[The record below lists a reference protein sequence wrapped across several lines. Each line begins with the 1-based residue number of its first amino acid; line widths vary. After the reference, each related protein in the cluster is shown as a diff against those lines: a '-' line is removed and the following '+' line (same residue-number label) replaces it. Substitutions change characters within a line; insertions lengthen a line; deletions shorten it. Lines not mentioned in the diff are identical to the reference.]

1 MPWLLPL
8 ILFSIPVY
16 TVSFL
21 ASRRGNLLVTLAAL
35 AVALVFWLAVV
46 LAWVPGLAQSGKGTI
61 WAASLVGL
69 CLGNAISVLARRRQ
83 RWNGTP

>member
-1 MPWLLPL
+1 MTWLLPL

-35 AVALVFWLAVV
+35 AVALVFWLADAQS
-46 LAWVPGLAQSGKGTI
+46 LLPGLTRTAMSTT
-61 WAASLVGL
+61 WTASLVGL
-69 CLGNAISVLARRRQ
+69 CLGNVIVLLARRRKGP
-83 RWNGTP
+83 R

>member
-1 MPWLLPL
+1 MTWLLPL

-46 LAWVPGLAQSGKGTI
+46 LAWVPGLTRTAMSTT
-61 WAASLVGL
+61 WTASLIGL
-69 CLGNAISVLARRRQ
+69 CLGNVIVLLARLWKGEQGPR
-83 RWNGTP
+83 

>member
-1 MPWLLPL
+1 MTWLLPL

-61 WAASLVGL
+61 WTASLVGL
-69 CLGNAISVLARRRQ
+69 CLGNVIVLLARRRKGP
-83 RWNGTP
+83 R

>member
-1 MPWLLPL
+1 MTWLLPL

-21 ASRRGNLLVTLAAL
+21 ACRRDNLPVTLAAL
-35 AVALVFWLAVV
+35 AVALLLWLADVQS
-46 LAWVPGLAQSGKGTI
+46 LLPGLAQSGKGTI

-69 CLGNAISVLARRRQ
+69 CLGNVIVLLARRRKGP
-83 RWNGTP
+83 R

>member
-1 MPWLLPL
+1 MTWFLPL

-35 AVALVFWLAVV
+35 AVALLLWLADAQS
-46 LAWVPGLAQSGKGTI
+46 LLPGLTRTAMSTT
-61 WAASLVGL
+61 WTASLIGL
-69 CLGNAISVLARRRQ
+69 CLGNVIVLLARRWKGEQGPR
-83 RWNGTP
+83 